1 MKKTIYIALSI
12 VILAGCN
19 DDNLTDS
26 GIPFQITVLSQTGI
40 PVEDATVE
48 GGFDWTFYR
57 VQTNAA
63 GVATLPGTARGERA
77 VIYKTNFLP
86 VIISIITPNQ
96 YTLNETSRK
105 LNLIGSVSGKA
116 IRFRQNELI
125 TLDYGGTYHL
135 YSYNDQSISETF
147 NRHLHDSATAIQEI
161 QLFGD
166 TLWFTT
172 HNSGVF
178 VFSIQN
184 PSSPMFLF
192 QLPVSGYLGP
202 FVVKDSILVLGDQWN
217 PGPLRIMVY
226 NPSGEFRELSRI
238 ENYFVRKMTRIDDA
252 IILLGNYECLP
263 TIFDISNPSSPI
275 LLYNG
280 LEWEY
285 QTGFFYNHLTILTPK
300 SGEYSGSSMRLVY
313 KVLDLSNPANPS
325 LKYPVAADSWITGV
339 VSDSFAFGNYYFHT
353 QTVSVLRGSI
363 SSSFQTVATVSE
375 NTIDGVG
382 GAYPPFFIIGGRLW
396 KLVDR

>member
-1 MKKTIYIALSI
+1 MLHLGIEVAFDDDGGMRMKKIIYIALSI

-19 DDNLTDS
+19 DDNLTDL
-26 GIPFQITVLSQTGI
+26 GIPSQITVLSQTGI

-48 GGFDWTFYR
+48 GGFDWTSYQ
-57 VQTNAA
+57 VQTNDA
-63 GVATLPGTARGERA
+63 GVATLPGTARGEMA

-86 VIISIITPNQ
+86 VIISIIAPNQ
-96 YTLNETSRK
+96 YTLTETSMK

-147 NRHLHDSATAIQEI
+147 NRHLHDSAVAIREI
-161 QLFGD
+161 HLFGD

-184 PSSPMFLF
+184 PSSPIFLF
-192 QLPVSGYLGP
+192 QLPVPGYLGP
-202 FVVKDSILVLGDQWN
+202 FALKDSILVLGDQWN

-226 NPSGEFRELSRI
+226 YPSGECRELSRV
-238 ENYFVRKMTRIDDA
+238 ENFLVRKMTRIDNA
-252 IILLGNYECLP
+252 IILLGNYYCLP

-285 QTGFFYNHLTILTPK
+285 QTGLFYNNLTILTPK
-300 SGEYSGSSMRLVY
+300 IR
-313 KVLDLSNPANPS
+313 
-325 LKYPVAADSWITGV
+325 
-339 VSDSFAFGNYYFHT
+339 
-353 QTVSVLRGSI
+353 
-363 SSSFQTVATVSE
+363 
-375 NTIDGVG
+375 
-382 GAYPPFFIIGGRLW
+382 
-396 KLVDR
+396 